1 MPPQMQLPERIASQ
15 PELTAGVYHSQAS
28 LDSERLILP
37 TEASRQ
43 RVEAHLPP
51 AETAAAIGMAAL
63 PESAR
68 HNQLSN
74 LVYQGLTSEQ
84 YAERHNAFIARWTA
98 QVQARQLEE
107 HLEAERRRRDE
118 DDEAKAKNKKKSGTK
133 TLVGASK

>member
-1 MPPQMQLPERIASQ
+1 MQLPERIASQ

-84 YAERHNAFIARWTA
+84 YAERHNAFIAAWTA
-98 QVQARQLEE
+98 REQDRQLQER
-107 HLEAERRRRDE
+107 LEAKRREDE
-118 DDEAKAKNKKKSGTK
+118 ENDTTAGKTSKKKNR
-133 TLVGASK
+133 LAA

>member
-1 MPPQMQLPERIASQ
+1 MQLPEQIPPQ
-15 PELTAGVYHSQAS
+15 PELVGVMPTVFESGVYVSRAP
-28 LDSERLILP
+28 LP
-37 TEASRQ
+37 T
-43 RVEAHLPP
+43 P
-51 AETAAAIGMAAL
+51 AEEARTIEGYTPENTVAAIGMAAL